1 MTELIYFEH
10 DITTVCVT
18 AETFPEGVGAA
29 HQKLHRMVAYSPERK
44 YFGISYCLVKEQI
57 IYHAATEIAPEDDA
71 DNPEFDVF
79 FIKKG
84 AYLSVLISNFMNDLP
99 GIGCRFRE
107 LLADPRVDS
116 DGYCLEWY
124 LNKEDMRCMVRLK
137 D

>member
-1 MTELIYFEH
+1 M
-10 DITTVCVT
+10 
-18 AETFPEGVGAA
+18 
-29 HQKLHRMVAYSPERK
+29 
-44 YFGISYCLVKEQI
+44 
-57 IYHAATEIAPEDDA
+57 
-71 DNPEFDVF
+71 F